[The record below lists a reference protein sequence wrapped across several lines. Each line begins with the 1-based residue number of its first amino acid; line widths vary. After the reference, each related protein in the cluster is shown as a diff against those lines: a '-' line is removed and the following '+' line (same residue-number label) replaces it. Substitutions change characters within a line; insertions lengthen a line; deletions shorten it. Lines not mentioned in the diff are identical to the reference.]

1 MTYKYE
7 KAIINQSELNRESG
21 RKKNVELIDE
31 LKEVYRKAKA
41 FDEVL
46 DVSSWNAMDVGDAV
60 HSIVR
65 EYEEEN
71 INE

>member
-7 KAIINQSELNRESG
+7 KAIINQSELNREYG
-21 RKKNVELIDE
+21 RKKNMELIDE

>member
-1 MTYKYE
+1 MDYKYE

>member
-21 RKKNVELIDE
+21 HKKNMELIDE

>member
-1 MTYKYE
+1 MDYKYE

-65 EYEEEN
+65 EYEEEAD
-71 INE
+71 NE

>member
-1 MTYKYE
+1 MDYKYE

-21 RKKNVELIDE
+21 RKKNMELIDE

-65 EYEEEN
+65 EYEEEAD
-71 INE
+71 NE

>member
-1 MTYKYE
+1 MDYKYE

-21 RKKNVELIDE
+21 RKKNMELIDE
-31 LKEVYRKAKA
+31 LKEVYGKAKA

-65 EYEEEN
+65 EYEEEAD
-71 INE
+71 NE

>member
-65 EYEEEN
+65 EYEEEAD
-71 INE
+71 NE

>member
-1 MTYKYE
+1 MDYKYE

-21 RKKNVELIDE
+21 RKKNMELIDE

>member
-1 MTYKYE
+1 MDYKYE

-21 RKKNVELIDE
+21 RKKNMELIDE

-71 INE
+71 IND